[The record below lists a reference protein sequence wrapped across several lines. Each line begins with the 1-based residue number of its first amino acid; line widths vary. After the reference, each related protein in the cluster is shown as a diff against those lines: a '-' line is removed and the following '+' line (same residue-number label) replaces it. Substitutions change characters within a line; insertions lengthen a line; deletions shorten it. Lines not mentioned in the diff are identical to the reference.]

1 MRVSSPSFFTVKET
15 GDCPVESVL
24 RFWWRLVGTTSP
36 VTGSSLSEYSDNEDE
51 KTGEIIPTGKSGRKK
66 GISGQ
71 KEDAGSMEPITE
83 YIRVIEEKDALV
95 RDLKAENRVLKKER
109 QEILQ
114 MLNELCRKLTD

>member
-1 MRVSSPSFFTVKET
+1 
-15 GDCPVESVL
+15 
-24 RFWWRLVGTTSP
+24 
-36 VTGSSLSEYSDNEDE
+36 
-51 KTGEIIPTGKSGRKK
+51 
-66 GISGQ
+66 
-71 KEDAGSMEPITE
+71 MEPITE